1 MDQSKLIDQ
10 VVKEVMRRLSLEERA
25 VSREVPKVLVLGEP
39 GCLPSPWEGVF
50 KDSFL
55 DGRERDVRDLEVLVV
70 PRLDKCQLVAS
81 SLGMWC
87 DPVSRWLVEGLSMGL
102 RVYVLKEGLS
112 WMDLIRRG
120 SPLANHYRECLDR
133 LCSFGVRVV
142 SSPSELSAPAEM
154 SGIGGEILDGAGEV
168 PSGDGVVDLRGMRL
182 VSERE
187 VKDRCSEGC
196 REVLVDP
203 KAIITPLCADLLR
216 IRGIRVVRGCGG

>member
-120 SPLANHYRECLDR
+120 SPLANHSKDIRR
-133 LCSFGVRVV
+133 LSSQTTRSARTSR
-142 SSPSELSAPAEM
+142 SSPVDGRVPPSQGFPMAYTPWVLDWSRLGRM
-154 SGIGGEILDGAGEV
+154 NSTSGWG
-168 PSGDGVVDLRGMRL
+168 
-182 VSERE
+182 
-187 VKDRCSEGC
+187 
-196 REVLVDP
+196 
-203 KAIITPLCADLLR
+203 
-216 IRGIRVVRGCGG
+216 RGIT